1 MSKIMVSILVDTRE
15 QSLYQKLKDSSFQIE
30 QRTLDIGDIHIVKD
44 DIYLIIERKTFA
56 DFAASL
62 KDGRYREQKYR
73 LKASGT
79 PVAYILEEVP
89 NVPELAKI
97 TKTIYGLQPSAF
109 ISSIIHTSFRDGFHM
124 FFSTNIDE
132 TIVWLLEI
140 AKRMEKDSSK
150 FTRQEGGDYIDTVRP
165 KQRKIEQLDVKTAQS
180 MMLMQIPGISSGL
193 AKSLIEEFRT
203 VREII
208 ELLSPLEEKERLECL
223 QRVPLI
229 GSKKAKKIIEYLI

>member
-1 MSKIMVSILVDTRE
+1 MRMIMVSILVDTRE
-15 QSLYQKLKDSSFQIE
+15 QTLYQKLKDGPFQIE
-30 QRTLDIGDIHIVKD
+30 QRALEIGDIHIVKD

-73 LKASGT
+73 LKASGA

-89 NVPELAKI
+89 NIPDLAKI
-97 TKTIYGLQPSAF
+97 TKTIYSLQPSAF

-124 FFSTNIDE
+124 FFSTDMDE
-132 TIVWLLEI
+132 TVVWLLEI
-140 AKRMEKDSSK
+140 AKRMEKDVSN

-165 KQRKIEQLDVKTAQS
+165 KQRKIEQMDVKTAQS
-180 MMLMQIPGISSGL
+180 MMLMQIPGISSAL
-193 AKSLIEEFRT
+193 AKALIEEFGT
-203 VREII
+203 VRQMI
-208 ELLSPLEEKERLECL
+208 ERLILLNETERLESL
-223 QRVPLI
+223 QKVPLI